1 MLGIETIWTYSLCVW
16 GSQFAR
22 ETDKTIDDP
31 SAKWHNGIR
40 GRQEMEQ
47 VPCSSWRNP
56 GGLQFQG
63 RSSLDGKSGEGH
75 CKQDQPVRRQ
85 EDVNRGGVFEE
96 VARTEDI

>member
-1 MLGIETIWTYSLCVW
+1 MLRIETIWTYSLCVG

-31 SAKWHNGIR
+31 SAKCHNGIR

-47 VPCSSWRNP
+47 VPWSSWRSP
-56 GGLQFQG
+56 GGLQLG
-63 RSSLDGKSGEGH
+63 RSSLGGKSGEGH
-75 CKQDQPVRRQ
+75 CRQDLPVRRQ

-96 VARTEDI
+96 AARTEDR